1 MGPLCFTSFNQSR
14 NPPISTSAKGCYLE
28 ALTHSS
34 RNHGVEGAAEK
45 GRPEGRGQ
53 ALLFA
58 SEVRVAA
65 FLPKSINCG
74 GGGGVRP
81 EDSGERAWG
90 DLSSSSSSSSVR
102 EVAKGN
108 KLVGGD
114 GKALLYG
121 KRLYAVDRLSF
132 RRSHRS
138 LTHTLVCTWVHT
150 LNGRLSITLSLQER
164 PDPLLFLLAHER
176 ISSASFASPL
186 FPSSSICRCVP
197 SPTGDRLCR
206 PAMAA
211 RRPSAAHSTP
221 LSFSALGGSSSSCSS
236 ANHPRRTGADD
247 PPLLLPRC
255 SASSRPSSVGTGGGG
270 AATVVI

>member
-1 MGPLCFTSFNQSR
+1 M
-14 NPPISTSAKGCYLE
+14 
-28 ALTHSS
+28 
-34 RNHGVEGAAEK
+34 EGAAEK

-114 GKALLYG
+114 GKALLYMARVG
-121 KRLYAVDRLSF
+121 QVSPIRTMEVK
-132 RRSHRS
+132 
-138 LTHTLVCTWVHT
+138 
-150 LNGRLSITLSLQER
+150 
-164 PDPLLFLLAHER
+164 
-176 ISSASFASPL
+176 SA
-186 FPSSSICRCVP
+186 RQ
-197 SPTGDRLCR
+197 
-206 PAMAA
+206 
-211 RRPSAAHSTP
+211 
-221 LSFSALGGSSSSCSS
+221 
-236 ANHPRRTGADD
+236 
-247 PPLLLPRC
+247 LPRQGKFVLD
-255 SASSRPSSVGTGGGG
+255 SAHVSVPGK
-270 AATVVI
+270 